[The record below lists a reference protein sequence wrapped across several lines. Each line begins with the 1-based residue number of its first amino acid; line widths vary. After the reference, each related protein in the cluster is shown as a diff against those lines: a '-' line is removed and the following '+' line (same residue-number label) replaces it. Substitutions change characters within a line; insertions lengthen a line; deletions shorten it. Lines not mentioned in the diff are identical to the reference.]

1 MVENLPVNVK
11 CRSALKTLFLYF
23 NLYIRVMLNS
33 LSWPF
38 ISIFFNNN
46 NSFNRMFCSTWH
58 THSCIC
64 TLSENIIFIS
74 TSFRNRWFF
83 FSTVPQMNFI
93 FSDKLH
99 ILYLSCNVKKP
110 QTQPPNSLKRAETSV
125 VLTVFWW
132 CYRFL
137 SSLKMHLI
145 TGELYLDQWQ
155 YITKLNLIN
164 AVWLLKQN

>member
-1 MVENLPVNVK
+1 M
-11 CRSALKTLFLYF
+11 TH
-23 NLYIRVMLNS
+23 M
-33 LSWPF
+33 
-38 ISIFFNNN
+38 
-46 NSFNRMFCSTWH
+46 TH
-58 THSCIC
+58 TH

-83 FSTVPQMNFI
+83 SCTVPQMNFI

-110 QTQPPNSLKRAETSV
+110 QTQPPNSLKKAETSV

-164 AVWLLKQN
+164 AVWLLKQNQSRINIKDCLPRSERHITRPKGRVICLSDLGNMLAYYWTRPH